1 MLDLQQCKQSNHE
14 FYSRMPTGEDD
25 HNVNCIQQFAFTDT
39 ELVPELFRNFAVE
52 HFKLERFRRVDLD
65 KLNEV
70 LNEMWDGPGSAAAI
84 SDYTWD
90 IRIAR
95 RAGSDDTVDALKGYA
110 TPTVDSDLAPA
121 SDERADNGT
130 V

>member
-1 MLDLQQCKQSNHE
+1 MLDLQLCK
-14 FYSRMPTGEDD
+14 T
-25 HNVNCIQQFAFTDT
+25 QQHDYYASQDYEHGINSIKNFAFTDT

-65 KLNEV
+65 KLNQV
-70 LNEMWDGPGSAAAI
+70 LNEMWDGPGGAAAI
-84 SDYTWD
+84 SDYVWD

-95 RAGSDDTVDALKGYA
+95 RAGGDDTVDALKGYN

-121 SDERADNGT
+121 SDESADNGT

>member
-1 MLDLQQCKQSNHE
+1 MLDLQLCK
-14 FYSRMPTGEDD
+14 T
-25 HNVNCIQQFAFTDT
+25 QQHDYYAGQDYEHGINSIENFAFTDT

-65 KLNEV
+65 KLNQV
-70 LNEMWDGPGSAAAI
+70 LNEMWDGPGGAAAI
-84 SDYTWD
+84 SDYIWD